1 MTVRDLQLQKPL
13 GSFVL
18 AELMVVIVH
27 TATLVK
33 WRKLTI
39 LASCHKFWSSNERNW
54 LQMMDNW
61 KMNHSFMKLTS
72 FSEMLF
78 FSQLV
83 ISTTSITSVKN
94 FI

>member
-13 GSFVL
+13 GSFML

-27 TATLVK
+27 ITVLVK

-39 LASCHKFWSSNERNW
+39 LVSYHKFWFSDGRNR

-61 KMNHSFMKLTS
+61 KMNHSLMKLTS
-72 FSEMLF
+72 FSEMLTE
-78 FSQLV
+78 QYDTV
-83 ISTTSITSVKN
+83 
-94 FI
+94 

>member
-1 MTVRDLQLQKPL
+1 MTVRDLQLQKSL

-27 TATLVK
+27 IAALVK

-39 LASCHKFWSSNERNW
+39 LVSYHKFWSSNERNW
-54 LQMMDNW
+54 LQMMDSW

-72 FSEMLF
+72 FLEMLF
-78 FSQLV
+78 FSQLA